1 MKRLMLALLGL
12 FFAQN
17 AFSANV
23 TEMSQQQ
30 LLTQDKGSE
39 ILILD
44 VRTPAEFAEGHVPG
58 AVNISHNQLE
68 KRLSEILSKKD
79 KPVVV
84 YCRSGVRAA
93 KALKVLE
100 QHDFSKLYHLTG
112 DMLGWQEAKL
122 KTEK

>member
-1 MKRLMLALLGL
+1 L
-12 FFAQN
+12 
-17 AFSANV
+17 V
-23 TEMSQQQ
+23 
-30 LLTQDKGSE
+30 
-39 ILILD
+39 LD